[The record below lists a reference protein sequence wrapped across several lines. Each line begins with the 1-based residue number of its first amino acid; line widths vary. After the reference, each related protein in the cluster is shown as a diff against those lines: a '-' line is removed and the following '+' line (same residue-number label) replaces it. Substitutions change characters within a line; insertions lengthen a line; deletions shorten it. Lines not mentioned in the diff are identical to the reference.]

1 MKRSFWTNLLYSILA
16 IIPIAFAAFIGSFV
30 TAVLGGLK
38 FYTPLTLIAAGGLAV
53 YAVISIFD
61 LWTRRT
67 RGIAMASFVGLCLL
81 ATAGYELNKMYIN
94 SFAVVDEKEI
104 YLGDYAPFTAKT
116 KTVSLDQTSAYRLED
131 GDPLPKLDGATALYP
146 LYSAFAQAVYPPGD
160 YQPYDLPY
168 GIVVCSSTA
177 HAYKRLIAGEAD
189 VIFAAAPSAYQRKE
203 AEHAGKELQLTP
215 IGREAFVFF
224 VNKHNKVDGLTSDQ
238 IKSIYSGEITNW
250 KEVGGKQEQIR
261 AFQREADSGSQ
272 TMLEK
277 IMEDSVLMTPP
288 SEDIADVM
296 SGIISRTANYRNFK
310 NALGFSFLFYAA
322 EMNGNDEIKLLAVDG
337 VPPDKQSIA
346 SGEYPFTTEFY
357 AVTAGSSN
365 PNIQPFLEW
374 IQSPQGQKLVQQTGY
389 TPLK

>member
-16 IIPIAFAAFIGSFV
+16 IIPIAFAAFIGSFI

-38 FYTPLTLIAAGGLAV
+38 FYTPLTLVVAGGLAV

-61 LWTRRT
+61 LLTPRSRR
-67 RGIAMASFVGLCLL
+67 IALASFAGLCLL

-94 SFAVVDEKEI
+94 SFAVVDEQEI
-104 YLGDYAPFTAKT
+104 NLGSYAPFAANSKA
-116 KTVSLDQTSAYRLED
+116 VSLEQPSEYQIADKDT
-131 GDPLPKLDGATALYP
+131 LPRLDGATALYP
-146 LYSAFAQAVYPPGD
+146 LYSAFAKAVYPQAD
-160 YQPYDLPY
+160 YQPYDLPD

-189 VIFAAAPSAYQRKE
+189 IIFAAAPSVYQKNE
-203 AEHAGKELQLTP
+203 AKYAGKELQLTP

-224 VNKHNKVDGLTSDQ
+224 VNKHNPVDGLTTEQ
-238 IKSIYSGEITNW
+238 IKQIYSGEITSW
-250 KEVGGKQEQIR
+250 KDVGGKSERIR

-277 IMEDSVLMTPP
+277 IMEGSVLMTPP

-296 SGIISRTANYRNFK
+296 SGIISRTANYRNYN
-310 NALGFSFLFYAA
+310 NALGFSFLFYAS
-322 EMNGNDEIKLLAVDG
+322 EMNANEEIKLLAIDG
-337 VPPDKQSIA
+337 VQPDKAGIV
-346 SGEYPFTTEFY
+346 SGKYPFATEFY

-365 PNIQPFLEW
+365 PNIQPFLKW
-374 IQSPQGQKLVQQTGY
+374 IQSPQGQELVLKTGY
-389 TPLK
+389 TPVK